1 MKPLARDAILLCLSM
16 RDALSISDI
25 QQMSSDSYSRSALN
39 AARQDLSDGGY
50 IISAGIGPSS
60 NARGKK
66 MVQLFALALT
76 PPKPVAKTV
85 ACTDRIGIAERAI
98 AARPELQRVWG

>member
-16 RDALSISDI
+16 RDAMSIADI
-25 QQMSSDSYSRSALN
+25 QQMSTDRYSRSALN

-60 NARGKK
+60 NPWGKK
-66 MVQLFALALT
+66 TVQLFALALT
-76 PPKPVAKTV
+76 PPKPAAKQ
-85 ACTDRIGIAERAI
+85 ALCTERATITAQAI
-98 AARPELQRVWG
+98 ASLPELQRVWA